1 MPDVMKRCP
10 HCAEE
15 IRAEAIKCRF
25 CGGILGGTV
34 LSRAWYRSRR
44 DRKVAGVCGGLAE
57 EFGVSVTILRL
68 AFVLSMLLGG
78 GVGLIV
84 YVVLWVVM
92 PLKPDERGVPATT
105 PPPA

>member
-1 MPDVMKRCP
+1 MADTRQCP
-10 HCAEE
+10 YCAEE
-15 IRAEAIKCRF
+15 IRVEAIKCRF
-25 CGGILGGTV
+25 CGGMLGGTM

-44 DRKVAGVCGGLAE
+44 DRKVAGVCAGLAE

-92 PLKPDERGVPATT
+92 PLKPENGGVPVPT

>member
-1 MPDVMKRCP
+1 MADTKQCP
-10 HCAEE
+10 YCAED
-15 IRAEAIKCRF
+15 IRVEAIKCRF
-25 CGGILGGTV
+25 CGGMLGGTV

-44 DRKVAGVCGGLAE
+44 DRKVAGVCAGLAE

-92 PLKPDERGVPATT
+92 PLKPDGGGVPATT

>member
-1 MPDVMKRCP
+1 MADTKQCP
-10 HCAEE
+10 YCAEE

-25 CGGILGGTV
+25 CGGTLGGTV

-44 DRKVAGVCGGLAE
+44 DRKLAGVCGGLAE

-92 PLKPDERGVPATT
+92 PLKPDDGGGVPATT
-105 PPPA
+105 PPA

>member
-1 MPDVMKRCP
+1 MADTKQCP
-10 HCAEE
+10 YCAED
-15 IRAEAIKCRF
+15 IRVEAIKCRF
-25 CGGILGGTV
+25 CGGMLGGTV

-44 DRKVAGVCGGLAE
+44 DRKVAGVCAGLAE

-92 PLKPDERGVPATT
+92 PLKPANADVLVPT
-105 PPPA
+105 PPPS

>member
-1 MPDVMKRCP
+1 MADTKQCP
-10 HCAEE
+10 YCAED
-15 IRAEAIKCRF
+15 IRVEAIKCRF
-25 CGGILGGTV
+25 CGGMLGGTV

-44 DRKVAGVCGGLAE
+44 DRKVAGVCAGLAE

-92 PLKPDERGVPATT
+92 PLKPDDRGVPVPT